1 MLCAA
6 LRSDRLAVQAPV
18 LAAVASPAALARQ
31 AVDDVRGF
39 AVEKYGIPPDVSV
52 VAPAAANAARVTCVP
67 PLLLYTLAEVLK
79 NAVTALEAQ
88 HGAWDLDEALPIVV
102 TVRLPEASGS
112 VSGVD
117 RDNKAVP
124 APAAADFF
132 WPTGADPTVG
142 GAATGVGVGDGA
154 APSPGG
160 SGSAG
165 RDASGRVC
173 TAPSMWEIEVVDYAG
188 GMPDAS
194 LASVGR
200 FFFSTVRASPAPGY
214 GYSKDHGAQFAG
226 LGVGVP
232 MAQMYA
238 EVMGGTLTV
247 ARHEDGHGHGTRAT
261 LQLPADGFSLRC

>member
-1 MLCAA
+1 M
-6 LRSDRLAVQAPV
+6 
-18 LAAVASPAALARQ
+18 LAAVTSPAELARQ

-39 AVEKYGIPPDVSV
+39 AVEKYGIPPDVSL
-52 VAPAAANAARVTCVP
+52 VAPAAVAAARVTCVP

-79 NAVTALEAQ
+79 NAVTALEVQ

-112 VSGVD
+112 ALGVD
-117 RDNKAVP
+117 RDAQEAP
-124 APAAADFF
+124 APAAANMF
-132 WPTGADPTVG
+132 WSGGADPGVG
-142 GAATGVGVGDGA
+142 DAATGVGLSDAAALLPQGAGSVGGE
-154 APSPGG
+154 
-160 SGSAG
+160 AG
-165 RDASGRVC
+165 GRVC
-173 TAPSMWEIEVVDYAG
+173 MAGGMWEVEVVDYAG
-188 GMPDAS
+188 GIPEAS

-232 MAQMYA
+232 MARMYA

-247 ARHEDGHGHGTRAT
+247 ARHEDARGCGTRVT
-261 LQLPADGFSLRC
+261 LRLPADGFSLQC